1 MPRPPDDRKLDRLR
15 LGTPVAR
22 RLAARGRALAAVAAL
37 AVVLLAAAPAL
48 PPGSAAPAAKP
59 LAASLAAPAATAVRA
74 PHHDTESFA
83 HLRLLGERAEL
94 VLELDSDALLGS
106 VEALPPLTEDWEAPD
121 IEAALPRIQEWL
133 DERFELRIA
142 GERVALVPRDFT
154 LLRAFDPLLK
164 AERNLRVALRCPFE
178 LPPGTA
184 AASLR
189 QELFVGRELDH
200 RHTLLL
206 EAGGLTLREW
216 RVRSGEPFHFELPDL
231 APGATSRAA
240 RRAALQAV
248 QQMASAPWLAAFLLA
263 LLLAPLSIGARA
275 TSLCAALAA
284 TAAGCLASRLDWIA
298 PSPWAAQA
306 AAALAIAYVAGE
318 NLLARDLKLRS
329 ATAALFGLVHGMALA
344 AASLAAEPP
353 SDPASSDLPG
363 AAHGA
368 TVVAA
373 WLASALLTASALGG
387 AAALLLLPLAK
398 RAPLVAR
405 VGAALLMAL
414 GAAGLF
420 LAVRARPGA

>member
-1 MPRPPDDRKLDRLR
+1 MPSLPDDRKLTRLH
-15 LGTPVAR
+15 LGRPVAR
-22 RLAARGRALAAVAAL
+22 RLAARGRALAAVASL
-37 AVVLLAAAPAL
+37 AVVQ
-48 PPGSAAPAAKP
+48 
-59 LAASLAAPAATAVRA
+59 LAAPAAVPLAAPLAAPAAATTRA
-74 PHHDTESFA
+74 LHHDTESFA

-106 VEALPPLTEDWEAPD
+106 VEALPPLTEDWEASD
-121 IEAALPRIQEWL
+121 VEAALPRIQAWL
-133 DERFELRIA
+133 DERLELRLA
-142 GERVALVPRDFT
+142 GERVALVPSDFT

-178 LPPGTA
+178 LPPRDA

-231 APGATSRAA
+231 APGATGRAA
-240 RRAALQAV
+240 RRAALQAAH
-248 QQMASAPWLAAFLLA
+248 QLASAPWLAAFLLA

-275 TSLCAALAA
+275 KALGAAVAA

-344 AASLAAEPP
+344 APSLAAQPP
-353 SDPASSDLPG
+353 IDPASSDLPG
-363 AAHGA
+363 AADGA

-405 VGAALLMAL
+405 IGAALLMAL

>member
-1 MPRPPDDRKLDRLR
+1 MPRPPDDRKLSRPH

-22 RLAARGRALAAVAAL
+22 RLAARGGALAALATLAMATLAVATLAL
-37 AVVLLAAAPAL
+37 AM
-48 PPGSAAPAAKP
+48 AAPAA
-59 LAASLAAPAATAVRA
+59 ATARA
-74 PHHDTESFA
+74 LHHDTESFA

-121 IEAALPRIQEWL
+121 VAAALPRIEAWL

-142 GERVALVPRDFT
+142 GERVAVVPSDFT

-164 AERNLRVALRCPFE
+164 AERNLRVALRCPLE
-178 LPPGTA
+178 LPPGDA

-231 APGATSRAA
+231 APGATGRAA
-240 RRAALQAV
+240 HRAALQAA

-275 TSLCAALAA
+275 RSLGAALTA

-344 AASLAAEPP
+344 APSLAAQPAF
-353 SDPASSDLPG
+353 DPAPSELPG
-363 AAHGA
+363 AANGA
-368 TVVAA
+368 VVVAA
-373 WLASALLTASALGG
+373 WLASALLSASAIGG
-387 AAALLLLPLAK
+387 VAALLLLPLAK

-405 VGAALLMAL
+405 IGAVLLMAL

-420 LAVRARPGA
+420 LAVRARPGG